1 MPLAKAKVVIVTGAS
16 GGIGKACASYLAAN
30 GYRVYGTSRS
40 TSEEGADYGPV
51 HMVKMDITD
60 PESISK
66 AVGLIMGREGRIDA
80 LINNAGFHVVGP
92 LECLPI
98 GEIESCWRTNCLGA
112 IQACR
117 EVLPIMR
124 NQGSGH
130 IVNISSVGGVVGLA
144 FQGAYSSSKF
154 ALEGMTESLRAEV
167 RRFGIRVSLVEPSDI
182 RHQDCRSDSPVSREY
197 EESFNRVM
205 KIAWADE
212 EKGYPPERIGPL
224 IQRILNKR
232 NPRAR
237 YTFGQAFQRAV
248 PMLKRILPN
257 RLVEWAIGAYYRV

>member
-1 MPLAKAKVVIVTGAS
+1 MSTSKVVIVTGAS
-16 GGIGKACASYLAAN
+16 GGIGKACAAYLAAN
-30 GYRVYGTSRS
+30 GYNVYGTSRS
-40 TSEEGADYGPV
+40 ASDEVADSGAI

-60 PESISK
+60 QKSISK
-66 AVGLIMGREGRIDA
+66 AIGIVVGREGHLDA
-80 LINNAGFHVVGP
+80 VVNNAGFHVVGP
-92 LECLPI
+92 LECI
-98 GEIESCWRTNCLGA
+98 AIDEIESCWRTNCLGA
-112 IQACR
+112 IQVCR

-124 NQGSGH
+124 RQGSGH
-130 IVNISSVGGVVGLA
+130 IINISSVGGVVGLP

-167 RRFGIRVSLVEPSDI
+167 RRFGIRVALVEPSDI
-182 RHQDCRSDSPVSREY
+182 RHQDCRSDSPVSRDY
-197 EESFNRVM
+197 EESFSRVM

-224 IQRILNKR
+224 IQKILSKG
-232 NPRAR
+232 NPHAR

-257 RLVEWAIGAYYRV
+257 RFVEWALGAYYRV